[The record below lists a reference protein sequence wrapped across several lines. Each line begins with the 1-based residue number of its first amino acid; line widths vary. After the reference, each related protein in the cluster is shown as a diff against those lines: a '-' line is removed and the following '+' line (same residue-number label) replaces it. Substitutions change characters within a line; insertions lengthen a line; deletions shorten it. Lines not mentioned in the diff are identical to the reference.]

1 MAPEILREERYG
13 SNCDIWSLGVL
24 TYKLVFGAYPFV
36 APNCRELY
44 NVIKQGAFS
53 FPSTQCVTHESMD
66 FITQCLTLQPSDRPS
81 AEYLLGHP
89 WISKF
94 TQGKEEQQQ
103 MQKHLFCEEISQ
115 ELRGLKRTTSL

>member
-13 SNCDIWSLGVL
+13 SKCDIWSLGVL
-24 TYKLVFGAYPFV
+24 TYKLVYGAYPFV

-44 NVIKQGAFS
+44 KVIKRGVFS
-53 FPSTQCVTHESMD
+53 FPSTPIVTPESMD

-89 WISKF
+89 WI
-94 TQGKEEQQQ
+94 
-103 MQKHLFCEEISQ
+103 
-115 ELRGLKRTTSL
+115 